1 MTEHTPAKP
10 AEEPKELAPG
20 PYGTFLKEHGIAS
33 TRLPDHLGNAG
44 TIEVIEVAKKDLE
57 QAVKRLRNSSETN
70 FDYLVCLSGV
80 DSDTTYDTVY
90 HLWSYAHT
98 KEMVIKVK
106 LPKNE
111 LDSEKM
117 PHVTSLTP
125 FWPAANW
132 HERETYDLV
141 GVRFIGHPYMR
152 RILNPW
158 DWDGHPLRKEY
169 KQPID
174 ALNDKNPLSM
184 R

>member
-10 AEEPKELAPG
+10 AEEPKELPPG

-33 TRLPDHLGNAG
+33 TRLADHLGVSGNVEC
-44 TIEVIEVAKKDLE
+44 IEIDKTDLE
-57 QAVKRLRNSSETN
+57 AAVKRLRNSQETDFN
-70 FDYLVCLSGV
+70 YLVCVAGV
-80 DSDTTYDTVY
+80 DSDTTYDAVY
-90 HLWSYAHT
+90 HLWSYNHN
-98 KEMVIKVK
+98 KEVVLKVRLPKSDLTADK
-106 LPKNE
+106 LP
-111 LDSEKM
+111 
-117 PHVTSLTP
+117 HVASLTP

-141 GVRFIGHPYMR
+141 GIRFIGHPYMR

-158 DWDGHPLRKEY
+158 DWEGYPLRKEY

-174 ALNDKNPLSM
+174 ALNDKNPHSM